1 MLTKVIKNCYN
12 AGSAEG
18 QLEVNP
24 VFWLATWAGK
34 MDSLTQGDRL
44 IEVKIVVINTG
55 GLPYTGLTVLTPL
68 LFMTVTTGPNNSS
81 NSKC

>member
-1 MLTKVIKNCYN
+1 
-12 AGSAEG
+12 
-18 QLEVNP
+18 
-24 VFWLATWAGK
+24 

-55 GLPYTGLTVLTPL
+55 GLPNTGLTVLTPL

-81 NSKC
+81 NINVNFFKKVQHCKCLNHFYTILYS